1 MTLPDDGVQTPRAP
15 DGIRCAGRLLIANS
29 AVGRRQTLH
38 LYGEL
43 DLTSAA
49 GLMASASLLVCDA
62 TELVLDLSGVDFM
75 DSTGI
80 NAVIRLRDL
89 CRNQRCRLVLASPK
103 RQVRRLL
110 EVTALIEPMRDEGL
124 LAD

>member
-15 DGIRCAGRLLIANS
+15 DGIRCAGGLLIASS
-29 AVGRRQTLH
+29 AVGARHTLRLH
-38 LYGEL
+38 GEL
-43 DLTSAA
+43 DLASAA
-49 GLMASASLLVCDA
+49 ELVASAGLLVSDA
-62 TELVLDLSGVDFM
+62 TEIVLDLSGLEFM

-80 NAVIRLRDL
+80 NAIMRLRDL
-89 CRNQRCRLVLASPK
+89 CRSQQCRLLLASPK